1 MRISDLSSDVCSS
14 DLSINASVSLA
25 RNLVPDVEWSA
36 EDATRSDPDFLARAI
51 EVAIKAGARTIN
63 LPDTVGYATPETY
76 GRMFREMR
84 ERVPNSDLVVFSTH
98 CHNDLALAVHT
109 TLAAVTAGAR
119 QVERTSTRLA
129 DTRGKAP

>member
-1 MRISDLSSDVCSS
+1 MYFFFFKQKTAYEVRISDWSSDGCSS
-14 DLSINASVSLA
+14 DLTPEEVLEAINASVSLA

-76 GRMFREMR
+76 GRM
-84 ERVPNSDLVVFSTH
+84 
-98 CHNDLALAVHT
+98 
-109 TLAAVTAGAR
+109 
-119 QVERTSTRLA
+119 
-129 DTRGKAP
+129 

>member
-1 MRISDLSSDVCSS
+1 MRVKLNKTPEEV
-14 DLSINASVSLA
+14 LGAINASVSLA
-25 RNLVPDVEWSA
+25 RKLVPDVEWSA

-84 ERVPNSDLVVFSTH
+84 ERVPNSDLVVFSKIGRAS
-98 CHNDLALAVHT
+98 CRESVCQY
-109 TLAAVTAGAR
+109 V
-119 QVERTSTRLA
+119 
-129 DTRGKAP
+129 

>member
-1 MRISDLSSDVCSS
+1 MRVKLNKTPEEVLEAIH
-14 DLSINASVSLA
+14 ASVSLA

-36 EDATRSDPDFLARAI
+36 EDATRSDPEFLVRAI

-84 ERVPNSDLVVFSTH
+84 ERVPNSDHRSEEPRV
-98 CHNDLALAVHT
+98 
-109 TLAAVTAGAR
+109 
-119 QVERTSTRLA
+119 
-129 DTRGKAP
+129 GKES